1 MHAHRQHRLYFT
13 TTEAAKLT
21 RVELCPQAWSLAQS
35 LARRVMEDGGG
46 ALLIDYGREHP
57 PYEDSLQAI
66 RRHDVV
72 SPLDA
77 PGTADL
83 SCWVDFG
90 AIKCVADGHAR
101 CSVVLLLLL
110 TTTCWCLWC

>member
-1 MHAHRQHRLYFT
+1 MSSQWCHHTRLHPTAHCA
-13 TTEAAKLT
+13 EADALDAI
-21 RVELCPQAWSLAQS
+21 EICPQALTLAQS
-35 LARRVMEDGGG
+35 LAQRVAEDGGG

-57 PYEDSLQAI
+57 PYGDSLQAI
-66 RRHDVV
+66 RRHDAV

-90 AIKCVADGHAR
+90 AVKCVFF
-101 CSVVLLLLL
+101 
-110 TTTCWCLWC
+110 